1 MSGSPSRSHSRSK
14 YVLAA
19 KKFEFDEREARRA
32 RHRKQVTEAMLRKKI
47 AKRTMRRIVESVKRT
62 SEEHKELQ
70 VQNFIAEVQYNPNR
84 KRLPAPPD
92 IYSPSYD
99 ALLYLKG
106 IPYMATEKMVFE
118 WLKNYEIVNVVF
130 IKNENGFFTG
140 DAYVR
145 CQNIE
150 VRDKASRE
158 MANRMIG
165 GRYIQVFRV
174 NENAYLEYYHSGCRK
189 EPKERNYI
197 DPSVLVITNNQY
209 RKLLDSD
216 SKGDEDTN
224 GPAVSFVNNINKDLD
239 ISDIRTGVRLV
250 GTVTEIYRNGV
261 IVECNISETRN
272 GVKEKVFCI
281 LKKNRIA
288 KNIGMQGQQHEW
300 LRMKQLILYPGI
312 RLNLYVE
319 KIRETTAQNTFD
331 EDMWTEHF
339 EESLIETYFDKDL
352 SEKKR
357 KQTKRP
363 LVYLTMDSSVS
374 EDKVLW
380 WEKKIL
386 NDVLSRHQT
395 RNYEDI
401 VLKEDIKETIKADR
415 ILTNKVKVDELHRGK
430 TVVYGNQPN
439 QIMLGKDGRELNDS
453 NSIKSYE
460 SQEDKGNK
468 LEMDSVNGANSNKA
482 QFDLYNHSS
491 IEQSGQGVN
500 VGGKYMSEDYEHG
513 SDNELPED
521 VPIENLLKQTRA
533 DNDKLFLLEDGGTI
547 DQENQKEDKI
557 EFVDLNYKKLAK
569 RFFKNTT
576 IYDKDIHF
584 HDFDTETEDLEDNEE
599 STESEESLDDYNWTL
614 EPEARVSLNSFPKL
628 SLTDGAIKIPPNGL
642 ILRESEVNKMNNEQV
657 KGVLELLGKE
667 TKESYEENKECLM
680 DVIRREGV
688 PNESLPQAL
697 IQRGLQKVKR
707 SRKYMKN
714 IVNLT
719 KDLTERKFSQE
730 DLDAATTEELEMLVE
745 DGLYKFLNWNPPF
758 DIKKQ
763 FITNYHHLLED
774 NLNLPTISEVVPK
787 PGFMELTEETES
799 NCEENKLVDGND
811 EYTKMVEKMWND
823 MKWLIVI
830 FIYGEQGDL
839 EEIVEQLERSENTEA
854 NRKKLETLIIESK
867 EG

>member
-1 MSGSPSRSHSRSK
+1 MFNSRS
-14 YVLAA
+14 A

-32 RHRKQVTEAMLRKKI
+32 RHRKEVTEAMLRKKM

-70 VQNFIAEVQYNPNR
+70 VQNFIAEVQYNPNK
-84 KRLPAPPD
+84 KRLPTPPD

-150 VRDKASRE
+150 VRDKAFRE

-209 RKLLDSD
+209 RKLLNSD
-216 SKGDEDTN
+216 LKGDEDTN
-224 GPAVSFVNNINKDLD
+224 GPSVSCVNNINKGLD

-272 GVKEKVFCI
+272 GMKEKVFCI
-281 LKKNRIA
+281 LKNNRIA

-339 EESLIETYFDKDL
+339 QESLIETYFETDL
-352 SEKKR
+352 RGKQQKQMKR
-357 KQTKRP
+357 S

-386 NDVLSRHQT
+386 NEVLSRHKT

-401 VLKEDIKETIKADR
+401 VLKEDIKETIKADK
-415 ILTNKVKVDELHRGK
+415 ILKNKVKVQELHQGK

-439 QIMLGKDGRELNDS
+439 QIMLGKDVREVNDS
-453 NSIKSYE
+453 HSTKSPE
-460 SQEDKGNK
+460 SQKDMSDKLDED
-468 LEMDSVNGANSNKA
+468 LVNDTNSNKP
-482 QFDLYNHSS
+482 QFDSYNNN
-491 IEQSGQGVN
+491 IEKSRECVN
-500 VGGKYMSEDYEHG
+500 PGEKYMSEDCGYE
-513 SDNELPED
+513 SENELPED
-521 VPIENLLKQTRA
+521 VPIVDLLKRTRV
-533 DNDKLFLLEDGGTI
+533 DNDELFLLDDGGSNDGEI
-547 DQENQKEDKI
+547 QKDKI
-557 EFVDLNYKKLAK
+557 EFIDLNYKKLAK

-584 HDFDTETEDLEDNEE
+584 HDFDTEIEDLEDNEE
-599 STESEESLDDYNWTL
+599 LAESEESLEDHNWTL
-614 EPEARVSLNSFPKL
+614 EPDARVSLNSFPKL

-642 ILRESEVNKMNNEQV
+642 ILRESEVNKMKNEEI

-667 TKESYEENKECLM
+667 TKESYEENKECLVE
-680 DVIRREGV
+680 VIRKEGV

-707 SRKYMKN
+707 SREYMKK

-745 DGLYKFLNWNPPF
+745 EGLYKFLNWNPPF

-763 FITNYHHLLED
+763 FITNYYHLLED
-774 NLNLPTISEVVPK
+774 NINLPTISEVVPK
-787 PGFMELTEETES
+787 PGFIKYTEETEANS
-799 NCEENKLVDGND
+799 EENKLADRSD

-830 FIYGEQGDL
+830 FIYAEQGDL
-839 EEIVEQLERSENTEA
+839 EEIVEQLERSKSTEGT
-854 NRKKLETLIIESK
+854 REKLESLMIESK
-867 EG
+867 ED

>member
-1 MSGSPSRSHSRSK
+1 MEVAISK
-14 YVLAA
+14 YVLSA

-32 RHRKQVTEAMLRKKI
+32 RHRKQVAEAMLRRKM

-62 SEEHKELQ
+62 SEEQKELQ
-70 VQNFIAEVQYNPNR
+70 VQNFIAEVQYYPNR
-84 KRLPAPPD
+84 KRLPTPPD

-106 IPYMATEKMVFE
+106 IPYTATEKMVFE
-118 WLKNYEIVNVVF
+118 WLKNYEVVNVVF
-130 IKNENGFFTG
+130 IKNQNGFFTG

-145 CQNIE
+145 CENIE

-174 NENAYLEYYHSGCRK
+174 NENAYLEYYHAGCRK

-209 RKLLDSD
+209 RKLLDPD
-216 SKGDEDTN
+216 SKGGEGAS
-224 GPAVSFVNNINKDLD
+224 GPQVSFVNNINKSLD
-239 ISDIRTGVRLV
+239 ISDVKTGLRLV

-261 IVECNISETRN
+261 IVECNISETRD

-319 KIRETTAQNTFD
+319 KVRETTAQNTFD
-331 EDMWTEHF
+331 EDMWKEHF
-339 EESLIETYFDKDL
+339 EESLIETYFDMDANE
-352 SEKKR
+352 EKQKE
-357 KQTKRP
+357 TKRP

-386 NDVLSRHQT
+386 NEVLSRHQT

-415 ILTNKVKVDELHRGK
+415 MLTNKVKVEELHQGN
-430 TVVYGNQPN
+430 TVVYGNKPN
-439 QIMLGKDGRELNDS
+439 QIMLSKDDRGLNDS
-453 NSIKSYE
+453 HGTKQYD
-460 SQEDKGNK
+460 SQEDKSNR
-468 LEMDSVNGANSNKA
+468 LEESLVNDISSNEV
-482 QFDLYNHSS
+482 QLYPYNNRS
-491 IEQSGQGVN
+491 IERSGQAVD
-500 VGGKYMSEDYEHG
+500 VRGKYMGEDYGHG
-513 SDNELPED
+513 SETELPDD
-521 VPIENLLKQTRA
+521 VPIGSLLKHTRA
-533 DNDKLFLLEDGGTI
+533 DNDKVFLLEAGDSNGEK
-547 DQENQKEDKI
+547 ENEKGDKI
-557 EFVDLNYKKLAK
+557 EFIDLNYKKLVK

-576 IYDKDIHF
+576 IYDNDIQF
-584 HDFDTETEDLEDNEE
+584 HDFDTEIEDVEEKDDLE
-599 STESEESLDDYNWTL
+599 ESEEALEDYNWTL
-614 EPEARVSLNSFPKL
+614 EPEARLDLNSFPKL

-642 ILRESEVNKMNNEQV
+642 ILRESEVNKMKNEQV

-667 TKESYEENKECLM
+667 TKESYDENKEYLVE
-680 DVIRREGV
+680 VIRKEGV

-707 SRKYMKN
+707 SKKYMKN

-745 DGLYKFLNWNPPF
+745 EGLYKFLNWNPPF

-774 NLNLPTISEVVPK
+774 NVNLPTIAEVVPK
-787 PGFMELTEETES
+787 PGFIKSTEESES
-799 NCEENKLVDGND
+799 NEESRLADGSD
-811 EYTKMVEKMWND
+811 EYTKTVEKMWND

-830 FIYGEQGDL
+830 FIYGDQGDL
-839 EEIVEQLERSENTEA
+839 KEIVEQLERTRNTEGA
-854 NRKKLETLIIESK
+854 RKKLESLIIEAK
-867 EG
+867 ED